1 MNDIDNKNN
10 KHQTRQKKSGKGKK
24 NSVPKFRKTI
34 KPIDNEPKQK
44 LIKKKH

>member
-24 NSVPKFRKTI
+24 IVYQNLG
-34 KPIDNEPKQK
+34 KQ
-44 LIKKKH
+44 